1 MQPPH
6 FPIYKE
12 IGRDE
17 SFQYHIPPLHNHNPH
32 PFPAIQQHGKTSKP
46 SIKPFPF
53 HTMEPSQNN
62 REIGWSDSS
71 DSEAWIDDE
80 EMGVHNVHENNS
92 IRRRVQL
99 SNWTENP
106 WSITE
111 CFGDNALWVTY
122 LTEGVSLY
130 EECNLY

>member
-32 PFPAIQQHGKTSKP
+32 PFPAIQQHGKTSEP

-92 IRRRVQL
+92 ICRRGPVIQLDRESLEHNRVFWRQCIVGYL
-99 SNWTENP
+99 LDRR
-106 WSITE
+106 
-111 CFGDNALWVTY
+111 CFSVRRM
-122 LTEGVSLY
+122 
-130 EECNLY
+130 